1 MVDISRKPVVFR
13 EAEACGKIIL
23 RRETIEAIKEGLVE
37 KGDPLEVARVAAT
50 LAVKNTPQIIPYCHP
65 IPIESV
71 KVFFDVKDNLIDV
84 CVKVKTSAKT
94 GVEME
99 ALTGVAVAL
108 LTIWDMVKY
117 LEKDERGQYPVTR
130 IEAVRV
136 TEKLKDEKV

>member
-1 MVDISRKPVVFR
+1 MVDISRKPIVFR
-13 EAEACGKIIL
+13 EAEACGKIVL
-23 RRETIEAIKEGLVE
+23 KRETIETIRKGLIE

-71 KVFFDVKDNLIDV
+71 KVLFDVKDNFVNV

-117 LEKDERGQYPVTR
+117 LEKDERGQYPTTR
-130 IEAVRV
+130 IETIRV
-136 TEKLKDEKV
+136 TEKIKG